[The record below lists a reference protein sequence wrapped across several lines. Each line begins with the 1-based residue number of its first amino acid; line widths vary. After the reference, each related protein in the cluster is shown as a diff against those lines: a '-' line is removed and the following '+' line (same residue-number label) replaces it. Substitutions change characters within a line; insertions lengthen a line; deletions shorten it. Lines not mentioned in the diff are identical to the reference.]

1 MSNRWLIVIGS
12 VVAILIIVSIVVALY
27 TQNRLPILG
36 EDTPE
41 GIVQRYLQALERDD
55 LTLAYSYL
63 SASAKERKPF
73 QEFSRELSFRSKE
86 VQQRQV
92 TLDKSR
98 VFDNTAEVQV
108 SIREF
113 SPSGPLTFQ
122 PSENSF
128 QSYFSLQKQD
138 GKWFISDAS
147 WPVYFPVPIKPPP
160 PPVPSR

>member
-12 VVAILIIVSIVVALY
+12 IVAILIIVSIVVSIY
-27 TQNRLPILG
+27 TQNRLPLLG

-41 GIVQRYLQALERDD
+41 GTVQRYLQALERDD

-86 VQQRQV
+86 VQQRQI
-92 TLDKSR
+92 TLEKSR

-108 SIREF
+108 TISEF
-113 SPSGPLTFQ
+113 RPSGPLTFQ

-128 QSYFSLQKQD
+128 TSSFSLQKQD

-147 WPVYFPVPIKPPP
+147 WPVFFPIPIKPPRP
-160 PPVPSR
+160 AEPIR

>member
-1 MSNRWLIVIGS
+1 MSNRWLIIIGS
-12 VVAILIIVSIVVALY
+12 IVAILIVVSVIVAIS
-27 TQNRLPILG
+27 TQNNLPILS

-41 GIVQRYLQALERDD
+41 GTVQRYLQALERDD

-63 SASAKERKPF
+63 SVSAKERKTF
-73 QEFSRELSFRSKE
+73 QEFSRELGFGSKE

-92 TLDKSR
+92 TLEKSR
-98 VFDNTAEVQV
+98 VFGNTAEVQV
-108 SIREF
+108 TISEF
-113 SPSGPLTFQ
+113 RPSGPLTFQ

-128 QSYFSLQKQD
+128 QSNFSLQKQD

-160 PPVPSR
+160 PPQSVP